1 MHCNARHFRP
11 QHAAFCSAK
20 CRFSYFG
27 MAFPAIKR
35 DVFIAHSRCLVHNRL
50 IYQMLSLHTFPCG
63 FHGLRYFYF
72 QSPPYFRVMENQK
85 ESRQAQIVTRSKQPP
100 PLFGSSEIRSDSP
113 PLLSAGWKPNDRIAR
128 GNAPGT
134 VVTLTAPWKGK
145 SVFSVSPESMP
156 CIYQPMHAMPV
167 FNAFALPGRSFTY
180 ACIPMAL
187 PWAMRS
193 LGFQPVK

>member
-1 MHCNARHFRP
+1 MSFQKHPHFLSNGKKGSTVHDITKGKTWRFSHQTYTFYIVKQRIMQCNTRHFRQ
-11 QHAAFCSAK
+11 QHAAFCCAK

-27 MAFPAIKR
+27 MAFSATKR

-50 IYQMLSLHTFPCG
+50 IYRILSLHTFPCG

-113 PLLSAGWKPNDRIAR
+113 PLLSAG
-128 GNAPGT
+128 
-134 VVTLTAPWKGK
+134 
-145 SVFSVSPESMP
+145 
-156 CIYQPMHAMPV
+156 
-167 FNAFALPGRSFTY
+167 
-180 ACIPMAL
+180 
-187 PWAMRS
+187 
-193 LGFQPVK
+193 